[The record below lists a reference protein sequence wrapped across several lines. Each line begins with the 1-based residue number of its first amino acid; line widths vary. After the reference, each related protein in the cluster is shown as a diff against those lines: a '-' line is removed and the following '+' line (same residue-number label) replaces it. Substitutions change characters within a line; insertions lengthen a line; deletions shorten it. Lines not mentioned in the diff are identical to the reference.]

1 MPPFE
6 SRDGSV
12 AIRMPA
18 DSMVARAE
26 APMTNCKSWYHA
38 TMPALVEKVFIMR
51 DILFARHVESMSVRG
66 KSLRGQG
73 IR

>member
-1 MPPFE
+1 
-6 SRDGSV
+6 
-12 AIRMPA
+12 
-18 DSMVARAE
+18 
-26 APMTNCKSWYHA
+26 MTNCKSWYHA